1 MKDHAQQQQSPVRF
15 VVGTGAVVGVVAL
28 LVVILLHLLAVM
40 GLMFGMG
47 TSASVPVSHP
57 PIKTRILPPP
67 PKPPIKHVARTPPKK
82 APPPQTTTAPAPPVS
97 SEPASTAAP
106 TNSPDTSA
114 GTSPLNNARPVYPP
128 DMEEDNIEGRV
139 TVACDVETTGMT
151 SNCSVQSV
159 QGGQSFAQAALDY
172 VHKAR
177 YRPAMKNGVPVK
189 ELHKVYVIRF
199 RLDD

>member
-1 MKDHAQQQQSPVRF
+1 VCTAPPPTM
-15 VVGTGAVVGVVAL
+15 T
-28 LVVILLHLLAVM
+28 
-40 GLMFGMG
+40 
-47 TSASVPVSHP
+47 VPP
-57 PIKTRILPPP
+57 PPYIPPPKIQLPPP
-67 PKPPIKHVARTPPKK
+67 PNPPIKHVSRTPPKH
-82 APPPQTTTAPAPPVS
+82 PSPPQTTTSPAPPVT
-97 SEPASTAAP
+97 EAASTAP
-106 TNSPDTSA
+106 PSDSPDTTA

-128 DMEEDNIEGRV
+128 DMEEENIEGRV
-139 TVACDVETTGMT
+139 TIACDVETTGMT

-177 YRPAMKNGVPVK
+177 YRPASKNGVPVK

>member
-1 MKDHAQQQQSPVRF
+1 PPPPPPPPPPVM
-15 VVGTGAVVGVVAL
+15 T
-28 LVVILLHLLAVM
+28 
-40 GLMFGMG
+40 
-47 TSASVPVSHP
+47 VPP
-57 PIKTRILPPP
+57 PPYIPPPKIQLPPP
-67 PKPPIKHVARTPPKK
+67 PKPPIKHVARTPPKQ
-82 APPPQTTTAPAPPVS
+82 ATPPQTTTAPAPPVS

-106 TNSPDTSA
+106 SNSPDTSA

-177 YRPAMKNGVPVK
+177 YRPAMKNGAPVK